1 MIKIGDRIRFLN
13 AVGGGL
19 ITKIIDK
26 DMVAVLD
33 EDGFETPVLKRECVV
48 IEVSKTMPT
57 PSVSYKTIPAE
68 KPSSPIDV
76 NVSLKNIPYEPEHD
90 TTYGEQLYVYLA
102 FVPVNLQQLQTT
114 SFDFYLINDSN
125 YAMLFTLAT
134 NKGGQLNCL
143 DHGEL
148 TSNSKIFIDQ
158 LDKEQLQEIKEIT
171 IQTIV
176 FKQQVPFNLK
186 PTFDTTLSLT
196 FSDFGKLH
204 LFKENDFFKESA
216 MILPLIE
223 KDLPAAFLR
232 INTTEIEQAMKEKKD
247 LPINKP
253 SVEKTQK
260 KHGDIVELDLH
271 SSQLLDSTIGMDN
284 TAILQ
289 YQLDTFK
296 QTLALYSNKK
306 GQKIVV
312 IHGKG
317 EGVLRNAII
326 QELKIHYKHY
336 LYQDASFR
344 EYGFGATMITIH

>member
-48 IEVSKTMPT
+48 IEVSKTMPAPSIPNETLTTEKTST
-57 PSVSYKTIPAE
+57 PVSHT
-68 KPSSPIDV
+68 
-76 NVSLKNIPYEPEHD
+76 SLRNTLNEPEPD
-90 TTYGEQLYVYLA
+90 TTYGEQLYAYLA
-102 FVPVNLQQLQTT
+102 FVPVNLRQLQTT
-114 SFDFYLINDSN
+114 SFDLYLINDSN
-125 YAMLFTLAT
+125 YAMLFTLT
-134 NKGGQLNCL
+134 TKKGGQLSCL

-148 TSNSKIFIDQ
+148 TSNSKVFIDR
-158 LDKEQLQEIKEIT
+158 LAKEQLQEIKEIT
-171 IQTIV
+171 IQAIA
-176 FKQQVPFNLK
+176 FKQQTPFNLK

-204 LFKENDFFKESA
+204 LFKENDFFEESA
-216 MILPLIE
+216 MVLPLIE

-232 INTTEIEQAMKEKKD
+232 IDATEIEQAMKEKKD

-253 SVEKTQK
+253 STEKTQK
-260 KHGDIVELDLH
+260 KHGNIVELDLH
-271 SSQLLDSTIGMDN
+271 SSQLLDSTAGMDN

>member
-13 AVGGGL
+13 AVGGG
-19 ITKIIDK
+19 IIAKIIDK

-33 EDGFETPVLKRECVV
+33 EDGFETPILKRECVV
-48 IEVSKTMPT
+48 IEVAKTMSA
-57 PSVSYKTIPAE
+57 PSILNETIIAE
-68 KPSSPIDV
+68 KTSTPVS
-76 NVSLKNIPYEPEHD
+76 NASLKNVPNEPEPD
-90 TTYGEQLYVYLA
+90 TTYGEQLYAYLA
-102 FVPVNLQQLQTT
+102 FVPVNLRQLQTT
-114 SFDFYLINDSN
+114 SFDLYLINDSN
-125 YAMLFTLAT
+125 YTMLFTLAAK
-134 NKGGQLNCL
+134 KGGLLRCL

-148 TSNSKIFIDQ
+148 TSNSKVFIDR
-158 LDKEQLQEIKEIT
+158 LDKEQLQEIKEMT
-171 IQTIV
+171 IQAIV
-176 FKQQVPFNLK
+176 FKQQASFNLK
-186 PTFDTTLSLT
+186 PTFDTTLSLS

-204 LFKENDFFKESA
+204 LFKENDFFEESA
-216 MILPLIE
+216 MVLPFVE

-253 SVEKTQK
+253 SSKKTQK
-260 KHGDIVELDLH
+260 KHEDIVELDLH
-271 SSQLLDSTIGMDN
+271 SSQLLDSTVGMDN

-326 QELKIHYKHY
+326 QELKNHYKHY

-344 EYGFGATMITIH
+344 EYGFGATMITIY